1 MQLPKARRGRVG
13 ARAYFIRIEAR
24 FIEIPKGLFE
34 QLKTVTEERNYTE
47 SEIQD
52 MIHRYNMQYQHVQQG
67 LQAANNQS
75 PQQPGNSNSHLKS
88 PFGN

>member
-13 ARAYFIRIEAR
+13 ARAYFIRIEGR

-34 QLKTVTEERNYTE
+34 QLKTVTEEKDYTE
-47 SEIQD
+47 TEIQD

-67 LQAANNQS
+67 LQAVGNQHS
-75 PQQPGNSNSHLKS
+75 QQQSGNSHLKS